1 VQVRN
6 RRDKALPCLYN
17 IHLLTNYRITDT
29 EYQLPNAEYRIPN
42 TDYRILIHMNIGIL
56 RETKT
61 PADSRV
67 PFSPAQCRQVE
78 DEYPGI
84 RIFVQP
90 SPTRC
95 FADNEYLAEGI
106 ELTENLNHC
115 DVLLGVK
122 EVKTRYLLPNKTYFI
137 FSHTIKKQSYNKE
150 LLQSI
155 LEKKIHLVDYEMLT
169 DGRGVRIIGFGR
181 WAGLA
186 GTYIGMRA
194 WYLRQGNNSLVAAQD
209 CNGLEDMM
217 HRASANNPGNIR
229 IALTG
234 DGRVAGGAE
243 EMLNAFAV
251 RKVTLEEYLTR
262 ENFDGPVY
270 TQLDPSKYNAP
281 KSGGEFN
288 LQHFFS
294 FPGEYSSNFARFC
307 PKTDM
312 LIMAAYWDPHA
323 PVLFSSQDMR
333 KPDFSIRVIAD
344 ITCDIMGSVPSS
356 LRTTS
361 FAEPYFDYNR
371 NLEKEENPFSD
382 PAHVTMMTIDNLPCG
397 LPKEASI
404 DFGHHIVK
412 NIIPLLLGED
422 SENII
427 ERATIAKE
435 GALTGRFAY
444 LQEWVNS

>member
-1 VQVRN
+1 
-6 RRDKALPCLYN
+6 
-17 IHLLTNYRITDT
+17 
-29 EYQLPNAEYRIPN
+29 
-42 TDYRILIHMNIGIL
+42 MNIGIL

-84 RIFVQP
+84 RIYVQP

-95 FADNEYLAEGI
+95 FTDKEYSDERI
-106 ELTENLNHC
+106 ELSEDLNHC

-122 EVKTRYLLPNKTYFI
+122 EVKTQFLQQNKTYFI
-137 FSHTIKKQSYNKE
+137 FSHTIKKQPYNKG
-150 LLQSI
+150 LLQAI
-155 LEKKIHLVDYEMLT
+155 LQKKIRLIDYEMLT
-169 DGRGVRIIGFGR
+169 DGKGVRIIGFGR

-194 WYLRQGNNSLVAAQD
+194 WYLRQGNNSLIPAPE
-209 CNGLEDMM
+209 CTGLEDMM
-217 HRASANNPGNIR
+217 QRASANNPGKVR

-243 EMLNAFAV
+243 EMLNAFGV
-251 RKVTLEEYLTR
+251 RKVTTEEYLTR
-262 ENFDGPVY
+262 DHFDGPVY
-270 TQLDPSKYNAP
+270 TQLDPSKYNAH
-281 KSGGEFN
+281 KSGKEFN
-288 LQHFFS
+288 LQHFFN
-294 FPGEYSSNFARFC
+294 FPKEYGSNFARFC
-307 PKTDM
+307 PKTDL

-323 PVLFSSQDMR
+323 PVLFTAQDM
-333 KPDFSIRVIAD
+333 KNPGFKIRVIAD

-356 LRTTS
+356 IRTTS
-361 FAEPYFDYNR
+361 FAEPYYDYNR
-371 NLEKEENPFSD
+371 NLQKEEMPFSN
-382 PAHVTMMTIDNLPCG
+382 PENVTMMTIDNLPCG

-412 NIIPLLLGED
+412 NVVPLLLGED

-427 ERATIAKE
+427 ERATITRE
-435 GALTGRFAY
+435 GKLTDRYSY
-444 LQEWVNS
+444 LQDWVNS

>member
-1 VQVRN
+1 
-6 RRDKALPCLYN
+6 
-17 IHLLTNYRITDT
+17 
-29 EYQLPNAEYRIPN
+29 
-42 TDYRILIHMNIGIL
+42 MNIGIL

-84 RIFVQP
+84 KIFVQP
-90 SPTRC
+90 SPARC
-95 FADNEYLAEGI
+95 FTDREYADEGI
-106 ELTENLNHC
+106 ELTESLDNC

-122 EVKTRYLLPNKTYFI
+122 EVKSKYLLRNKTYFI

-150 LLQSI
+150 LLQTI
-155 LEKKIHLVDYEMLT
+155 LEKKIRLVDYEMLT
-169 DGRGVRIIGFGR
+169 DGKGVRIIGFGR

-186 GTYIGMRA
+186 GTYIGLRA
-194 WYLRQGNNSLVAAQD
+194 WFIRQGNNSLVSVQD

-217 HRASANNPGNIR
+217 QRASANHPGQVR

-243 EMLNAFAV
+243 EMLNVFGV
-251 RKVTLEEYLTR
+251 RKVTLDEYLQR
-262 ENFDGPVY
+262 DYFDGPVY
-270 TQLDPSKYNAP
+270 TQLDPSKYNVH
-281 KSGGEFN
+281 KSGKEFS
-288 LQHFFS
+288 LQNFFS
-294 FPGEYSSNFARFC
+294 SPQDYTSNFARFC
-307 PKTDM
+307 PKTDL

-323 PVLFSSQDMR
+323 PVLFTAADMR
-333 KPDFSIRVIAD
+333 NPDFNIRVIAD

-356 LRTTS
+356 LRTTT
-361 FAEPYFDYNR
+361 FAEPYYDYSR
-371 NLEKEENPFSD
+371 TLEREEKPFSD
-382 PAHVTMMTIDNLPCG
+382 PGNVTMMTIDNLPCG

-427 ERATIAKE
+427 ERATIARD
-435 GALTGRFAY
+435 GRLTDRYSY

>member
-1 VQVRN
+1 M
-6 RRDKALPCLYN
+6 K
-17 IHLLTNYRITDT
+17 
-29 EYQLPNAEYRIPN
+29 
-42 TDYRILIHMNIGIL
+42 IGIL

-67 PFSPAQCRQVE
+67 PFSPSQCRQVE
-78 DEYPGI
+78 DQYPGI
-84 RIFVQP
+84 KIFVQP

-95 FADNEYLAEGI
+95 YTDREYSDEGI
-106 ELTENLNHC
+106 ELAENLENC

-122 EVKTRYLLPNKTYFI
+122 EVKTQHLLPGKTYFI
-137 FSHTIKKQSYNKE
+137 FSHTIKKQSYNKG
-150 LLQSI
+150 LLRSI
-155 LEKKIHLVDYEMLT
+155 LEKKIRLIDYEMLT

-194 WYLRQGNNSLVAAQD
+194 WYLRHGNNSLASVQE

-217 HRASANNPGNIR
+217 HRASVNSPGNIR

-251 RKVTLEEYLTR
+251 RKVTLDEYLLH
-262 ENFDGPVY
+262 EHFDGPVY
-270 TQLDPSKYNAP
+270 TQLDPSKYNRH
-281 KSGGEFN
+281 KSGKEFN
-288 LQHFFS
+288 LQNFFN
-294 FPGEYSSNFARFC
+294 FPQDYTSNFARFC
-307 PKTDM
+307 PKTDF

-323 PVLFSSQDMR
+323 PVLFTAEDMR
-333 KPDFSIRVIAD
+333 KPDFNIRVIAD

-356 LRTTS
+356 LRTTTFS
-361 FAEPYFDYNR
+361 EPYYDYNR
-371 NLEKEENPFSD
+371 TMEKEEKPFSD

-397 LPKEASI
+397 LPKEASV

-422 SENII
+422 TENII
-427 ERATIAKE
+427 ERATIASE
-435 GALTGRFAY
+435 GRLTDRFSY

>member
-1 VQVRN
+1 M
-6 RRDKALPCLYN
+6 K
-17 IHLLTNYRITDT
+17 
-29 EYQLPNAEYRIPN
+29 
-42 TDYRILIHMNIGIL
+42 IGIL
-56 RETKT
+56 RETKI

-95 FADNEYLAEGI
+95 FSDKEYTDEGI
-106 ELTENLNHC
+106 ELTENLDQC

-122 EVKTRYLLPNKTYFI
+122 EVKTQYLIQGKTYFI
-137 FSHTIKKQSYNKE
+137 FSHTIKKQPYNKG

-155 LEKKIHLVDYEMLT
+155 LQKKIRLVDYEMLT
-169 DGRGVRIIGFGR
+169 DGKGVRIIGFGR

-186 GTYIGMRA
+186 GTYTGLRA
-194 WYLRQGNNSLVAAQD
+194 WYLRQGKHALIPAQD

-217 HRASANNPGNIR
+217 QKASANNPGDVK

-243 EMLNAFAV
+243 EMLNAFGV
-251 RKVTLEEYLTR
+251 RKVTTEEYLQR
-262 ENFDGPVY
+262 DQFVGPVY
-270 TQLDPSKYNAP
+270 TQLDPSKYNLH
-281 KSGGEFN
+281 KSGIDFN
-288 LQHFFS
+288 LQHFFN
-294 FPGEYSSNFARFC
+294 FPQEYTSNFSRFI
-307 PKTDM
+307 PKTDL
-312 LIMAAYWDPHA
+312 LIMAAYWDPNA
-323 PVLFSSQDMR
+323 PVLFTVQDMR
-333 KPDFSIRVIAD
+333 KSDFRIRVIAD

-356 LRTTS
+356 LRTTTFS
-361 FAEPYFDYNR
+361 EPYYDYNR
-371 NLEKEENPFSD
+371 NSEKEEGSFSD
-382 PAHVTMMTIDNLPCG
+382 PQNVTMMTIDNLPCG

-422 SENII
+422 NENII
-427 ERATIAKE
+427 ERATIARE
-435 GALTGRFAY
+435 GRLTDRYSY
-444 LQEWVNS
+444 LREWVNS

>member
-1 VQVRN
+1 
-6 RRDKALPCLYN
+6 
-17 IHLLTNYRITDT
+17 
-29 EYQLPNAEYRIPN
+29 
-42 TDYRILIHMNIGIL
+42 MNIGIL
-56 RETKT
+56 RETKI

-90 SPTRC
+90 SSTRC
-95 FADNEYLAEGI
+95 FADKEYLDEDI

-122 EVKTRYLLPNKTYFI
+122 EMKVQYLLENKTYFI
-137 FSHTIKKQSYNKE
+137 FSHTIKKQTYNKG

-155 LEKKIHLVDYEMLT
+155 LEKKIRLIDYEMLT
-169 DGRGVRIIGFGR
+169 DGKGVRIIGFGR

-186 GTYIGMRA
+186 GTYIGLRA
-194 WYLRQGNNSLVAAQD
+194 WFLRHGNSSLIPAQD
-209 CNGLEDMM
+209 CIGLEDMM
-217 HRASANNPGNIR
+217 LKASASKPGRVR

-243 EMLNAFAV
+243 EMLNVFGV
-251 RKVTLEEYLTR
+251 RKITTDEYLQR
-262 ENFDGPVY
+262 NQFDGPVY
-270 TQLDPSKYNAP
+270 TQLDPSKYNIH
-281 KSGGEFN
+281 KSGKEFI
-288 LQHFFS
+288 LQHFFD
-294 FPGEYSSNFARFC
+294 FPQEYTSNFRKFC
-307 PKTDM
+307 TKTDL
-312 LIMAAYWDPHA
+312 LIMAAYWDPRA
-323 PVLFSSQDMR
+323 PVLFTAQDMR
-333 KPDFSIRVIAD
+333 SPDFSIRVIAD

-356 LRTTS
+356 LKTTN
-361 FAEPYFDYNR
+361 FAAPYFDYNR
-371 NLEKEENPFSD
+371 TLEKEEKPFSD

-397 LPKEASI
+397 LPREAST

-412 NIIPLLLGED
+412 NIIPLLLGDD

-435 GALTGRFAY
+435 GTLTDRYSY
-444 LQEWVNS
+444 LRDWVNS